1 MKLVIKTGL
10 IPIEQEWPIQ
20 HIQDFIWT
28 YKRLKKSSDPVK
40 FGKFLKSLK
49 YKPEPGGNLE
59 NDLVFLYGYAERLI
73 SDFHTFSN
81 RLEITLKDIPKPEP
95 QKKPTDEP
103 YVMVQTGYK
112 GHPDYYGIKFFIPLS
127 FIQDW
132 GLEGMTE
139 AGISMNGDELT
150 LTKYAPGVLVLR
162 AKKLKSGYTF
172 QTARAKYILEN
183 RGNNPFAQVKS
194 KDWEYYRGEITIE
207 GDGDFTKYKISMG
220 KKFDPKGKEKK

>member
-1 MKLVIKTGL
+1 MKLIIKTDL

-49 YKPEPGGNLE
+49 YDPEPGGKLE
-59 NDLVFLYGYAERLI
+59 TDLMFLNGYAERLI

-81 RLEITLKDIPKPEP
+81 RLEITLKDIVKPEP
-95 QKKPTDEP
+95 PKKLTDEP
-103 YVMVQTGYK
+103 YIMVKEGYK
-112 GHPDYYGIKFFIPLS
+112 FQDYYGIKFFIPLS
-127 FIQDW
+127 FIQEW
-132 GLEGMTE
+132 GLEGITE
-139 AGISMNGDELT
+139 AGISMNGNELT

-162 AKKLKSGYTF
+162 AKKLKTGYSF
-172 QTARAKYILEN
+172 QTARAKYVLES
-183 RGNNPFAQVKS
+183 RGENPFAKVRS

-220 KKFDPKGKEKK
+220 KKFDPKGKEQK